1 MQKEERFGRMC
12 AWGSQASWSL
22 IEGVG
27 AKGMRQMIQSLDPG
41 ARPLIAGSWQQ
52 PGLCRS
58 LGLIDSEYCPIDAD
72 RGSSQEK
79 SSSVSIYSRRQ
90 SRCQGSG

>member
-1 MQKEERFGRMC
+1 MQKEERFGGMC
-12 AWGSQASWSL
+12 AWGYQASWSL

-27 AKGMRQMIQSLDPG
+27 GERYVAGDLGLDPG
-41 ARPLIAGSWQQ
+41 TRALIAGSWQQ

-58 LGLIDSEYCPIDAD
+58 LSLIDSECRPADA
-72 RGSSQEK
+72 GWGPSQEK
-79 SSSVSIYSRRQ
+79 SSSVLVDSRRQ